1 MNYNSGINQYK
12 KVNAQSLR
20 TAPPQEVVRMLL
32 SGAMDKIAFAKGA
45 IEREHFLDRQ
55 QNIRGARQIIDALRS
70 ALNMDEGGGVA
81 GNLDELYDYMVRR
94 LFDANKTADI
104 DALDEVHELLG
115 ELKTG
120 WDQVCEQHR
129 GSQDEL
135 AASSMVIG
143 TA

>member
-1 MNYNSGINQYK
+1 MNYTSGVNQYK
-12 KVNAQSLR
+12 KVNAQSLG

-70 ALNMDEGGGVA
+70 ALNMDAGGGMA
-81 GNLDELYDYMVRR
+81 DNLDELYDYMVRR

-104 DALDEVHELLG
+104 DALDEVHGLLS
-115 ELKTG
+115 ELKAG
-120 WDQVCEQHR
+120 WDQVCEQNR
-129 GSQDEL
+129 GSRDEL
-135 AASSMVIG
+135 AASNMVIG